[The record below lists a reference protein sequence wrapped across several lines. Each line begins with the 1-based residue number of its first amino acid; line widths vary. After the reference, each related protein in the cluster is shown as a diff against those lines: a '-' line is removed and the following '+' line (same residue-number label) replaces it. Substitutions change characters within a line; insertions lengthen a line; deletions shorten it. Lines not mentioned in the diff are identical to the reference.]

1 MLHHTHV
8 SVLISLQPHQCAH
21 FLGTK
26 LEIYR
31 YFVLSEYLVQV
42 HRSYYVNEV
51 HGSEKFSIG
60 YYNFNLG
67 VLLSVLF
74 QFNFLLLVK

>member
-8 SVLISLQPHQCAH
+8 SVLIILQPHQCAH

-26 LEIYR
+26 LEIYG

-51 HGSEKFSIG
+51 QGSEKVQ
-60 YYNFNLG
+60 YR
-67 VLLSVLF
+67 LL
-74 QFNFLLLVK
+74 